1 MNMTMV
7 KNLQKRIKRKIRIYM
22 NSFNEIEINGKKINL
37 NELSIAPAVLFHD
50 LNKQVRIM
58 AGGRIKEKGL
68 AEVNI
73 ERDTQTCRSR

>member
-7 KNLQKRIKRKIRIYM
+7 KNLQENIKRKIKICM
-22 NSFNEIEINGKKINL
+22 NNFDEIEINGKINL

-73 ERDTQTCRSR
+73 ERDTQTCKSQ

>member
-1 MNMTMV
+1 M
-7 KNLQKRIKRKIRIYM
+7 
-22 NSFNEIEINGKKINL
+22 KKINL
-37 NELSIAPAVLFHD
+37 NELSIAPTVLFHD

>member
-1 MNMTMV
+1 MV
-7 KNLQKRIKRKIRIYM
+7 KNLQENIKRKIKICM
-22 NSFNEIEINGKKINL
+22 NNFDEIEINGKINL

>member
-7 KNLQKRIKRKIRIYM
+7 KNLQENIKRKIKILM
-22 NSFNEIEINGKKINL
+22 NNFDEIEINGKINL

-73 ERDTQTCRSR
+73 ERDTQTCKSQ